1 MPDANT
7 ADTTTTPI
15 ADYADDVMSFCSC
28 MPFDEFYKM
37 TQSRIENEMNSG
49 VGITQLTLAMV
60 DARYPFMKI
69 DESWRYGSDKHKR
82 PDDDYVTDIRSHI
95 MALDDGWLRSFGIYI
110 CEDIRDVLVEY
121 GLIGDDG
128 KFIDG
133 VDYIVEQIK
142 EKFGTLRWYA
152 SLVAYDDDII
162 GDATVDEVNDRL
174 DLIVTAYE
182 LISSV
187 TCISCGTHEGIR
199 FTRGWISPTCYKCYA
214 KNELDMYDNQ
224 IYEGEFVKMTD
235 DGPLNR
241 YRTDG
246 ALCTVYARD
255 GQKQYDLFDRILGN
269 GAPHIHATD
278 ILCEILGDDVR
289 QRYAQH
295 DHDRMLS
302 ADAIDTPDT
311 DD

>member
-1 MPDANT
+1 MPEANT
-7 ADTTTTPI
+7 ADTTTTTI
-15 ADYADDVMSFCSC
+15 ADYTDDVMSFCSC
-28 MPFDEFYKM
+28 MPFDEFYQIV
-37 TQSRIENEMNSG
+37 QSRIESEMDSG
-49 VGITQLTLAMV
+49 SGITQLTLAMV
-60 DARYPFMKI
+60 NARYPFMKA
-69 DESWRYGSDKHKR
+69 DYNSLWWEHKQ
-82 PDDDYVTDIRSHI
+82 PDDGYVSDIRSYI
-95 MALDDGWLRSFGIYI
+95 MSLDDGWLRSFGLYI
-110 CEDIRDVLVEY
+110 CEDISDVFFEY
-121 GLIGDDG
+121 GLLAGDG
-128 KFIDG
+128 KMIDG
-133 VDYIVEQIK
+133 VAYVIEQIK

-152 SLVAYDDDII
+152 SLVTEDDDVFEDKHIS
-162 GDATVDEVNDRL
+162 EVGDRL

-214 KNELDMYDNQ
+214 KDELDMYDNQ
-224 IYEGEFVKMTD
+224 IYEGEFVKATD

-246 ALCTVYARD
+246 TLCTVYTRD

-269 GAPHIHATD
+269 GAPHMHATD
-278 ILCEILGDDVR
+278 ILCDILGDDVR

-295 DHDRMLS
+295 EHDRMVS
-302 ADAIDTPDT
+302 DDAIDMPDT